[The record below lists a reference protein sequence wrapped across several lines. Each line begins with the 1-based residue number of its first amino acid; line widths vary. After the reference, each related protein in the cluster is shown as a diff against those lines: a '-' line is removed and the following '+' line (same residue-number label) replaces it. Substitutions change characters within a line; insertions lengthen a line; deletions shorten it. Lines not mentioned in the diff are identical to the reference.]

1 MLLKFDVVLFFI
13 CLRHTYSYQ
22 FYDKT
27 VWLFVYFSNRFL
39 VPLCHH
45 DSEVAWTRN
54 TIPSSKTKRCAQNP
68 LFSSNHGFF
77 LCVAIREV
85 LIAQHIISRDM
96 HIFEHVLCILLTPV
110 PWISEKQL
118 MIQIAEL
125 VPKHHGRTKKQ
136 EPAASSSTAPI
147 SKRKKKNKS

>member
-1 MLLKFDVVLFFI
+1 MIVKLLELGT
-13 CLRHTYSYQ
+13 L
-22 FYDKT
+22 
-27 VWLFVYFSNRFL
+27 FL
-39 VPLCHH
+39 VT
-45 DSEVAWTRN
+45 S
-54 TIPSSKTKRCAQNP
+54 NP
-68 LFSSNHGFF
+68 RFF